1 MTNTLNNAI
10 YDDNDELAFDDE
22 DELLFDENESE
33 ENITDAWKIMIV
45 DDDTQVHSVTKYALK
60 GFRFAG
66 KPLTFISAYSGE
78 QAKRLIEEH
87 PDTATILLD
96 VVMETNDAGL
106 KVVKHIREVL
116 NNQLVRII
124 LRTGQPGEA
133 PEETVI
139 VEYDINDYKTKTEL
153 THQKLFIT
161 MTAVLRSY
169 NDVIT
174 IEANRQELA
183 ERSAENARLLK
194 KEQHQR
200 QLVEQRTQELS
211 KTLENLKATQQEL
224 IRSEKMAAIG
234 QLVAGISH
242 EVNTPIGICVTAAS
256 ELEIQTNKLTQ
267 LYENA
272 RMKRS
277 NLEEYLNLANQGC
290 ELVLRNLG
298 RAAELMRS
306 FKQVAVD
313 QVGEQPRTFMLKEY
327 LHEILTTLRPQLKR
341 TQHQVTIECDNIVLS
356 SYPGIFSQIIT
367 NFIMNSLIHGFKEQP
382 NGQITIEATTNTS
395 LNPLKRGDLLG
406 DSPPESGRG
415 DVGGSDSPLE
425 RGRGDVGADLEK
437 KARDE
442 GARLIL
448 RYSDNGKGISA
459 DTLNKIYDPFFT
471 TNRNGGGSGLGLH
484 IVYNLVTQKLNG
496 TIHCESVET
505 QGTTFTLSIPI
516 EN

>member
-1 MTNTLNNAI
+1 MTNTPNYAI

-22 DELLFDENESE
+22 DELLFDENEPE

-45 DDDTQVHSVTKYALK
+45 DDETQVHSVTKYALK

-106 KVVKHIREVL
+106 KV
-116 NNQLVRII
+116 
-124 LRTGQPGEA
+124 PGEA

-211 KTLENLKATQQEL
+211 KTLENLKAIQQEL

-290 ELVLRNLG
+290 ELV
-298 RAAELMRS
+298 
-306 FKQVAVD
+306 
-313 QVGEQPRTFMLKEY
+313 GEQPRTFMLKEY

-367 NFIMNSLIHGFKEQP
+367 NFIVNSLIHGFKEQP

-425 RGRGDVGADLEK
+425 RGRGCVGADLEEK
-437 KARDE
+437 DRDE
-442 GARLIL
+442 DARLIL

-459 DTLNKIYDPFFT
+459 DTINNIYDPFFT